1 MTYIHENTFAAA
13 CYGQNSVKDLEA
25 ALANGP
31 DAGDMRE
38 WNLTAEEWIAQVK
51 LALETKMEGRA

>member
-13 CYGQNSVKDLEA
+13 CFDQNGVKELEA

-38 WNLTAEEWIAQVK
+38 WNLTDDEWTGQVK
-51 LALETKMEGRA
+51 LALEAKAEGRA